1 MKPGLPFDKQ
11 RWFIALAAVVSVV
24 GGLLGIVAGI
34 KPYFA
39 PAPAPSA
46 AQNTEIVFDRSAGMT
61 QRLADGTTKLDLAR
75 RAVEKVLGHEIVGDS
90 LALRALGG
98 ACPDGLTHPPPT
110 LAFRQE
116 SAVRV
121 REAIKELEP
130 KGDATLVASIRDAIV
145 DFSDAARF
153 AEHGKRI
160 IVITGNLDGC
170 GDDIAR
176 DVVPLLDRLGKDS
189 QGRPKIVLDLDFIG
203 IGMDSAAK
211 LQLDHYAE
219 QTGGAAHFADDLQQ
233 LDNVI
238 EIIEVARVM
247 RAGNAVS
254 GVLNASAELLS
265 PAITALKKKDY
276 AAAERGLQNARG
288 EFARSEVPFQDL
300 VKRQKSGID
309 AQWEGQ
315 YRLIYQAADKSRA
328 LQSQVISLTETML
341 SQAKSSD
348 EPALKASIDKY
359 EEIRAAYNQSD
370 DDLQAL
376 LKELAAMV
384 RSH

>member
-1 MKPGLPFDKQ
+1 
-11 RWFIALAAVVSVV
+11 
-24 GGLLGIVAGI
+24 
-34 KPYFA
+34 
-39 PAPAPSA
+39 
-46 AQNTEIVFDRSAGMT
+46 
-61 QRLADGTTKLDLAR
+61 
-75 RAVEKVLGHEIVGDS
+75 
-90 LALRALGG
+90 
-98 ACPDGLTHPPPT
+98 
-110 LAFRQE
+110 
-116 SAVRV
+116 
-121 REAIKELEP
+121 
-130 KGDATLVASIRDAIV
+130 
-145 DFSDAARF
+145 
-153 AEHGKRI
+153 
-160 IVITGNLDGC
+160 
-170 GDDIAR
+170 
-176 DVVPLLDRLGKDS
+176 
-189 QGRPKIVLDLDFIG
+189 
-203 IGMDSAAK
+203 
-211 LQLDHYAE
+211 
-219 QTGGAAHFADDLQQ
+219 

-265 PAITALKKKDY
+265 PAITGLKNKDY

-300 VKRQKSGID
+300 LKRQKSELD

-348 EPALKASIDKY
+348 EPALKGSIDKY

-376 LKELAAMV
+376 LKQLAAMV